1 MIQIN
6 IDQKRL
12 NKKKGDYAT
21 GKAVNLS
28 DGSFHYQAQEIKRKL
43 SSGMRA
49 LAGTDIN
56 KLPKATDLYVTRK
69 YDGEFAL
76 IGFDGEKAISV
87 NPGGTVRTGLPC
99 LQEAEKLLRK
109 AGIRSCL
116 LVGEYYFRDEVSE
129 SLRVHQTVRILRSPD
144 SAAELNRIGLAFFD
158 VVEYEDGEKPTST
171 KDTFRLLEK
180 WLGKGKLAHP
190 AEHIVTDKI
199 DDIYEKF
206 VEWVVDKGSEGIIV
220 RSDKIGSYKIKARH
234 NIDVAIIGY
243 SEGVDHRKGMLHDLL
258 VAVVRKDGTF
268 HELARV
274 GGGFSDDDRRKF
286 VKDLKK
292 RKAPSDYVAV
302 NNDYVAYEMTEPG
315 PVIEISCL
323 DLISERARG
332 GPVNRMV
339 LEWDES
345 RYIALSRMPLVS
357 VISPQFVRIRDDKE
371 AGPEDTPIRQITEL
385 TNVSQVEE
393 PADPSAQKPSE
404 MLEREVYVKEM
415 KGNTMVR
422 KLLLWKTN
430 KEQTGEFPAY
440 VVYLTDFSPNRK
452 TPLEREIRIAGSKAA
467 AERMYQEMAK
477 ASFVGG
483 WEKA

>member
-1 MIQIN
+1 MISIN
-6 IDQKRL
+6 ISEKRL

-21 GKAVNLS
+21 GKAADL
-28 DGSFHYQAQEIKRKL
+28 DDASFHYQAQEIKRKL

-56 KLPKATDLYVTRK
+56 KLPKATELYVTRK

-87 NPGGTVRTGLPC
+87 NPGGTVRIGLPC
-99 LQEAEKLLRK
+99 LQEAEKLLKK
-109 AGIRSCL
+109 AGLNSCL
-116 LVGEYYFRDEVSE
+116 LVAEYYLREEVTE
-129 SLRVHQTVRILRSPD
+129 ALRVHQTVSLLRSPE
-144 SAAELNRIGLAFFD
+144 SAAALNKIGLAVFD
-158 VVEYEDGEKPTST
+158 VVEYDDGEEPKTT
-171 KDTFRLLEK
+171 EDTFRLLKK

-190 AEHIVTDKI
+190 VEYIVTDKI
-199 DDIYEKF
+199 DDVYEKF
-206 VEWVVDKGSEGIIV
+206 VEWVVDENSEGLIV
-220 RSDKIGSYKIKARH
+220 RNDKIGSYKIKARH
-234 NIDVAIIGY
+234 NIDVAVIGY

-258 VAVVRKDGTF
+258 VAVVRKDGTY

-274 GGGFSDDDRRKF
+274 GGGFTDDLRRQF

-302 NNDYVAYEMTEPG
+302 NNDYVAYEMTRPG

-332 GPVNRMV
+332 GAVNRMV

-371 AGPEDTPIRQITEL
+371 AGPEDTPIRQIAEL
-385 TNVSQVEE
+385 TRVPQVEE

-404 MLEREVYVKEM
+404 ILDREVYVKEM

-452 TPLEREIRIAGSKAA
+452 TPLEREIRIANSKSAA
-467 AERMYQEMAK
+467 QRMFREMAK
-477 ASFVGG
+477 TNFIGG